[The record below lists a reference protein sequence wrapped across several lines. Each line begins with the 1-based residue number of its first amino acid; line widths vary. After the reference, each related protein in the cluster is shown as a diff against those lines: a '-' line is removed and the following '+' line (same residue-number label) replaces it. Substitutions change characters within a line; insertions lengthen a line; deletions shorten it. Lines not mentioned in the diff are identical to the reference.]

1 MSRVLRRIA
10 GRGGSTSERKAYARA
25 VQLYPRRYDK
35 AEKRSWPI
43 LTRCFVELST
53 APELI
58 RKLVPTH
65 AEAELKSAFA
75 APALAA
81 YHLTDSFIGNGID
94 VDNFVPIPI
103 EQLRIS
109 LDVSNTSFTGKTM
122 FLNTFRPSS
131 AVTRPLLAARL
142 PELFELCD

>member
-1 MSRVLRRIA
+1 VSRVLRRIA

-53 APELI
+53 APETYI
-58 RKLVPTH
+58 K
-65 AEAELKSAFA
+65 
-75 APALAA
+75 
-81 YHLTDSFIGNGID
+81 TDSELFDGDWHEVIH
-94 VDNFVPIPI
+94 VDTVAYKRIRQMVCRQGGSSERTLQF
-103 EQLRIS
+103 LRIS